1 MSEFN
6 LEPWQ
11 AIKEKSQSLKASAS
25 TLSKL
30 SVKLEKVCSE
40 GSLNEISTL
49 GIQIA
54 AEVSQLQDLES
65 TIAEIADELKK
76 SVVNLQ
82 SEVESLCRSKQIS
95 NNIFSAGSNLVV
107 FPLVLRFNITEGSP
121 NISIGSEK
129 CKSFK
134 AEAIVEKIAEAL
146 SKKFDPNVFL
156 KSLHSAFLL
165 LLKTERQTIVSLED
179 IRQLMAI
186 SHDST
191 SRISKDQFSYL
202 LQLFFASEQTAK
214 DLPSPAFIPVAAAKI
229 SYLLFNSDGTS
240 ISVGAVSFDDKER
253 K

>member
-40 GSLNEISTL
+40 GSLSEISTL
-49 GIQIA
+49 GVQIA

-95 NNIFSAGSNLVV
+95 NHIFSAGSNLVV

-146 SKKFDPNVFL
+146 SRKFDSDVFL
-156 KSLHSAFLL
+156 KSLHSAF
-165 LLKTERQTIVSLED
+165 
-179 IRQLMAI
+179 
-186 SHDST
+186 
-191 SRISKDQFSYL
+191 
-202 LQLFFASEQTAK
+202 
-214 DLPSPAFIPVAAAKI
+214 
-229 SYLLFNSDGTS
+229 
-240 ISVGAVSFDDKER
+240 
-253 K
+253 